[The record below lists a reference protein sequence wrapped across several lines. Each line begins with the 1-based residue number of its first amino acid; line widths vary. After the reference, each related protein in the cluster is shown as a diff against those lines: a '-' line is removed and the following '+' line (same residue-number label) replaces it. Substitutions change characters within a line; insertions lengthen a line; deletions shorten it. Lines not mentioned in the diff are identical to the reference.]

1 MLPTLRVRLHIV
13 AWAQIHLRFELVP
26 SGTFSSFAC
35 QVFDV
40 SGGCTLGEIKQR
52 LEHINCPFFY
62 PLSEIFCV
70 KSYSTVGMT
79 DWTNFRKTKMYMWTP
94 SSLPPS
100 LIVSRI
106 FFMTDAWLQGCTEA
120 WTYFVHICSIVN
132 LNLRKTSK
140 TKASQLQSI

>member
-1 MLPTLRVRLHIV
+1 MLPTLWVRLHIV

-52 LEHINCPFFY
+52 HQT
-62 PLSEIFCV
+62 LSILSSTKRNILCEIVLDRWYDGLDKLQEDQDVHVDPQLVATFADSVKNFLHDGRVVAGMHRSLNIFCAHLFD
-70 KSYSTVGMT
+70 S
-79 DWTNFRKTKMYMWTP
+79 
-94 SSLPPS
+94 
-100 LIVSRI
+100 
-106 FFMTDAWLQGCTEA
+106 
-120 WTYFVHICSIVN
+120 N

-140 TKASQLQSI
+140 TKVPQLQSI